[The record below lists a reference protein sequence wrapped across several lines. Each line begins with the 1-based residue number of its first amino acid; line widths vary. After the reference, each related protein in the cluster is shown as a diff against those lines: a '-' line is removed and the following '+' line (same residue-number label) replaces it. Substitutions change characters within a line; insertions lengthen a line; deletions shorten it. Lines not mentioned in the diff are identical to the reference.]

1 MSISS
6 IASGSAV
13 SWPSSARQAKSPS
26 AVGAQADG
34 SKLAA
39 GMSADAPY
47 DAIKVDLPNGM
58 SIGVVSFGNVGFD
71 SATLKTIEDFVQRL
85 ASKETSGHQASGA
98 DGAGAISDAEDGEA
112 PGVAGLDKIH
122 VDLPNGISF
131 EVRHSS
137 GGRSADG
144 PAIMKELTDTA
155 AELADVFRT
164 YSPASRAAAA
174 YASSQAALPSRANE
188 VDTRT

>member
-1 MSISS
+1 MSISTV
-6 IASGSAV
+6 ASGSLAI
-13 SWPSSARQAKSPS
+13 WPSSARQAKSPS
-26 AVGAQADG
+26 AGGAQADA

-71 SATLKTIEDFVQRL
+71 SVTLKTIEDFVQRL
-85 ASKETSGHQASGA
+85 ASKETSGHQASGT
-98 DGAGAISDAEDGEA
+98 DGASSISDAQDGEA
-112 PGVAGLDKIH
+112 PGVVGLDKIH

-131 EVRHSS
+131 EVCHSS
-137 GGRSADG
+137 GGQPADSL
-144 PAIMKELTDTA
+144 AIMKELTDTA
-155 AELADVFRT
+155 AELAEVFRI